1 MALLFESK
9 SEIGI
14 LYTLFESESI
24 LIAKVESVFISPG
37 GELDDAEH
45 SHRAKSRLDGLTAAE
60 AGTEPGADAAAAVP
74 GFHK

>member
-1 MALLFESK
+1 M
-9 SEIGI
+9 
-14 LYTLFESESI
+14 ESESI
-24 LIAKVESVFISPG
+24 HIAYCVFLSPG

-45 SHRAKSRLDGLTAAE
+45 SHRAKSRLDGSTAAE